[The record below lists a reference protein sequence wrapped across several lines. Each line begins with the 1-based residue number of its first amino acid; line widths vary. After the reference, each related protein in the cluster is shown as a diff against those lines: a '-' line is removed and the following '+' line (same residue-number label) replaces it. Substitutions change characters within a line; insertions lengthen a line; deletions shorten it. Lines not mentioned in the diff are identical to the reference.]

1 MFIEKMNIETLNNV
15 IGNTLNRVIE
25 KAIDSIGALPI
36 GSRYSFAKSN
46 PFTLL
51 VQRTAFG
58 DYPEVIFQDIETGK
72 DIVKIND
79 VSKKTKDK
87 LIDALTNHVEKT
99 TVSKIAFEGD
109 YKKDIV
115 RKIKK
120 FSSNIIQE
128 LTEEKRGKSKS
139 TKKKTASKST
149 KKTNRKINPDKAGF
163 LVRKTPSGFVNEPK
177 SKFTIYKNEKLPK
190 LKFFVGKVDNKW
202 QVIELLTGM
211 PLSIQSEV
219 GSTKSDIIKETDEKI
234 EKYGAKTTKE
244 LVKNN
249 KLPKDQLDI
258 ALMPYKL
265 YSKPKISKTT
275 TPKKQTIKKTVK
287 AKPKKVSSSIETCS
301 DAGRIL
307 RIKKSSAAGRKLA
320 ICRWN

>member
-1 MFIEKMNIETLNNV
+1 ML
-15 IGNTLNRVIE
+15 L
-25 KAIDSIGALPI
+25 KA
-36 GSRYSFAKSN
+36 
-46 PFTLL
+46 
-51 VQRTAFG
+51 
-58 DYPEVIFQDIETGK
+58 
-72 DIVKIND
+72 
-79 VSKKTKDK
+79 
-87 LIDALTNHVEKT
+87 
-99 TVSKIAFEGD
+99 
-109 YKKDIV
+109 
-115 RKIKK
+115 
-120 FSSNIIQE
+120 
-128 LTEEKRGKSKS
+128 
-139 TKKKTASKST
+139 
-149 KKTNRKINPDKAGF
+149 
-163 LVRKTPSGFVNEPK
+163 
-177 SKFTIYKNEKLPK
+177 
-190 LKFFVGKVDNKW
+190 
-202 QVIELLTGM
+202 
-211 PLSIQSEV
+211 
-219 GSTKSDIIKETDEKI
+219 IIKETDEKI